1 MLVLARHQGEH
12 IDIGKDIVVTVVE
25 ILPDKVRLG
34 ITAPREVSIFRR
46 EITELIA
53 EQQREDSE

>member
-12 IDIGKDIVVTVVE
+12 IDIGSDIVVTVVE

-34 ITAPREVSIFRR
+34 ITAPKDVTVHRR
-46 EITELIA
+46 EITERLA
-53 EQQREDSE
+53 ELEREESE

>member
-1 MLVLARHQGEH
+1 MLVLSRHQGEH
-12 IDIGKDIVVTVVE
+12 IDIGNDIVVTVVE
-25 ILPDKVRLG
+25 ILHDKVRLG
-34 ITAPREVSIFRR
+34 ITAPKDVTVHRR